1 MTSFIVDAAAE
12 SGFAG
17 YPLIEP
23 KTGESPR
30 DRETIGPLIAAD
42 TAPAVASSMFP
53 LFQGIPDGPH
63 LREVEELLRPVGR
76 EQHASRSLCGVPDAD
91 LVIDVAVRDRHVGEH
106 EVGEIDPLDHLRDD
120 QRARVLIRTDGIVA
134 ERLDGRREGLSQS
147 ALKSISPT
155 RSATPPADLISAR
168 LFRTLR
174 SVAMRFYSH
183 LSDDERDQ
191 IAILRAA
198 GRSMG
203 AIARALG
210 RAKTTISRELQR
222 NALPSGGYSPLH
234 AAGAYQLRRRREAI
248 LEREAALRLFVRDR
262 LAEGWTPEQI
272 SGWLKSGNEP
282 RLRAIGCETIYAFIY
297 RTGQKAEALWRYLTR
312 RHKRRR
318 PRRARASR
326 DTIKDRASIH
336 DRPKTIESR
345 GEAGHW
351 EGDLIICKCTRPV
364 LVLHERKSRVTLA
377 ARLTGKTAAETIS
390 AMLAVFGR
398 IDPHL
403 RRSITFDND
412 TAFAQHGLLRTM
424 RDMTTWFCDAYASW
438 QKGGIENANGRL
450 RRWLPRHLDIDRT
463 SDREIQ
469 EIVLTTNLT
478 PRKCLGFK
486 TPFQALLAELG
497 KDVQIRF
504 S

>member
-1 MTSFIVDAAAE
+1 VLPCD
-12 SGFAG
+12 
-17 YPLIEP
+17 P
-23 KTGESPR
+23 
-30 DRETIGPLIAAD
+30 IGIC
-42 TAPAVASSMFP
+42 
-53 LFQGIPDGPH
+53 
-63 LREVEELLRPVGR
+63 R
-76 EQHASRSLCGVPDAD
+76 
-91 LVIDVAVRDRHVGEH
+91 
-106 EVGEIDPLDHLRDD
+106 
-120 QRARVLIRTDGIVA
+120 RTK
-134 ERLDGRREGLSQS
+134 E
-147 ALKSISPT
+147 T
-155 RSATPPADLISAR
+155 RSAFCGPRGGRWGRLPGRSVGRKPPSPGSCSGTLSPRADTRRFTPPEPINC
-168 LFRTLR
+168 
-174 SVAMRFYSH
+174 
-183 LSDDERDQ
+183 
-191 IAILRAA
+191 A
-198 GRSMG
+198 GG
-203 AIARALG
+203 
-210 RAKTTISRELQR
+210 
-222 NALPSGGYSPLH
+222 
-234 AAGAYQLRRRREAI
+234 
-248 LEREAALRLFVRDR
+248 
-262 LAEGWTPEQI
+262 
-272 SGWLKSGNEP
+272 
-282 RLRAIGCETIYAFIY
+282 LRAIGCETIYAFIY
-297 RTGQKAEALWRYLTR
+297 RTAQKAAAWWRYLTR

-326 DTIKDRASIH
+326 DSIKDRASIH
-336 DRPKTIESR
+336 DRPKTIEGR

-351 EGDLIICKCTRPV
+351 EGDLIICKRTRPV

-438 QKGGIENANGRL
+438 QKGGVENANGRL

-463 SDREIQ
+463 SDQDIQ